1 MLWQVFLFLD
11 CDEIMQTHAKVRAMC
26 KIESKNRWL
35 LGIAYLAIMSKL
47 VIASICYVYL
57 YKINEPQALD
67 KQQISKNRLICFGDA
82 IQACVVRS
90 RYFKRSVLD

>member
-11 CDEIMQTHAKVRAMC
+11 CDEIMQTHAKVRDIC

-47 VIASICYVYL
+47 VNASICYVYL

-67 KQQISKNRLICFGDA
+67 KQQISKNRL
-82 IQACVVRS
+82 
-90 RYFKRSVLD
+90 